1 MHPAASVC
9 RRTALPRWRYEAMT
23 THVGI
28 VGVGQTHHA
37 RRRTDVSQAGLVRE
51 AVDRALNDAKLTID
65 DIDSIVVATGPV
77 LFAAVN
83 QPEKWVV
90 DAIGGS
96 LKPVVRVTSG
106 GGTGLVGA
114 LAAYYQ
120 IAGGL
125 ADRVLVVGYDKLS
138 EGALQYSISTLYDPF
153 WGREFAVGIMGF
165 SAAYWRARMDLLG
178 HTEEA
183 AAMVAV
189 KNRRN
194 AMRNPYALVKKEVTV
209 EEVLS
214 SKPLAWPIKLLDVP
228 PISDGAAAIVLSSER
243 MAAKS
248 TDRPA
253 WIRGMGYFCEADNA
267 PSRSMLLSEPLA
279 IAARRIY
286 RAAGI
291 TNPRRQFDVV
301 EVQEPYTCFEL
312 SYYES
317 LGLCAPGQAAALIS
331 SGATQLDGDIP
342 VNPSGGCAGANRI
355 GAAGL
360 VRVIEAAAQVMGKA
374 AGNQIR
380 GAKLALAQSGG
391 GWANLRGIAVL
402 SA

>member
-1 MHPAASVC
+1 
-9 RRTALPRWRYEAMT
+9 MT
-23 THVGI
+23 RHVGI
-28 VGVGQTHHA
+28 VGVGQTNHA

-51 AVDRALNDAKLTID
+51 AVNRALADAKLTID
-65 DIDSIVVATGPV
+65 DIDSVIVATGPV

-83 QPEKWVV
+83 QPEKWVA
-90 DAIGGS
+90 DAIGAS

-106 GGTGLVGA
+106 GGTGLAGA
-114 LAAYYQ
+114 LAGYYQ
-120 IAGGL
+120 IAGGF
-125 ADRVLVVGYDKLS
+125 ADRVLVVAYDKLS

-165 SAAYWRARMDLLG
+165 SAAYWRARMDVLG

-183 AAMVAV
+183 AAMVGV
-189 KNRRN
+189 KNRKN
-194 AMRNPYALVKKEVTV
+194 AIKNPYAHVKKEITV
-209 EEVLS
+209 EDVMN

-228 PISDGAAAIVLSSER
+228 PISDGAAAIVLSSESK
-243 MAAKS
+243 AAQS

-253 WIRGMGYFCEADNA
+253 WIQGMGYFCEADNA
-267 PSRSMLLSEPLA
+267 AQRSMLVSEPLA
-279 IAARRIY
+279 LAARQIY
-286 RAAGI
+286 RSAGI

-317 LGLCAPGQAAALIS
+317 LGLCAPGEAAELIA
-331 SGATQLDGDIP
+331 SGATETTGDIP
-342 VNPSGGCAGANRI
+342 VNPSGGCAGANPI
-355 GAAGL
+355 GAAAL
-360 VRVIEAAAQVMGKA
+360 IRVIEAASQVMGKA
-374 AGNQIR
+374 GDIQIP
-380 GAKLALAQSGG
+380 GAKLALAQAGG

>member
-1 MHPAASVC
+1 MG
-9 RRTALPRWRYEAMT
+9 R
-23 THVGI
+23 HVGI
-28 VGVGQTHHA
+28 VGVGQTHHS

-51 AVDRALNDAKLTID
+51 AVDRAMTDAKLTIA
-65 DIDSIVVATGPV
+65 DIDSIVVASGPV

-83 QPEKWVV
+83 QPEKWVA

-106 GGTGLVGA
+106 GGTGLAGA
-114 LAAYYQ
+114 LAGYYQ
-120 IAGGL
+120 ISGGF
-125 ADRVLVVGYDKLS
+125 ADRVLVVAYDKLS

-165 SAAYWRARMDLLG
+165 SAAYWRARMEPLG

-189 KNRRN
+189 KNRKN
-194 AMRNPYALVKKEVTV
+194 AMKNPHAHVKKEVTV
-209 EEVLS
+209 EEVLN

-228 PISDGAAAIVLSSER
+228 PISDGAAAIVLSCEK
-243 MAAKS
+243 MAARS

-253 WIRGMGYFCEADNA
+253 WIRGMGYFAEADNA
-267 PSRSMLLSEPLA
+267 AERSLLVSEPLA
-279 IAARRIY
+279 LAARRIY
-286 RAAGI
+286 RTAGI

-317 LGLCAPGQAAALIS
+317 LGLCAPGEAAELIA
-331 SGATQLDGDIP
+331 SGATQIDGDIP
-342 VNPSGGCAGANRI
+342 VNPSGGCAGANPI
-355 GAAGL
+355 GASGL
-360 VRVIEAAAQVMGKA
+360 IRLIEAASQVMGKA
-374 AGNQIR
+374 GEMQIP

-391 GWANLRGIAVL
+391 GWANLRGLAVL

>member
-1 MHPAASVC
+1 MGANVA
-9 RRTALPRWRYEAMT
+9 
-23 THVGI
+23 I
-28 VGVGQTHHA
+28 VGVGQTHHS

-51 AVDRALNDAKLTID
+51 AVDRALADAKLTID
-65 DIDSIVVATGPV
+65 EIDSIVVASGPV

-83 QPEKWVV
+83 QPEKWVC
-90 DAIGGS
+90 DAIGAP
-96 LKPVVRVTSG
+96 LKPVVRITSG
-106 GGTGLVGA
+106 GGTGLAGA
-114 LAAYYQ
+114 LAGYYQ
-120 IAGGL
+120 IAGGF
-125 ADRVLVVGYDKLS
+125 AERVLVVAYDKLS

-165 SAAYWRARMDLLG
+165 SAAYWRARMDVLG

-189 KNRRN
+189 KNRHN
-194 AMRNPYALVKKEVTV
+194 AMKNPYAHVKKEVTV
-209 EEVLS
+209 DEVLK

-228 PISDGAAAIVLSSER
+228 PISDGAAAVVLCSEKL
-243 MAAKS
+243 AAKS

-267 PSRSMLLSEPLA
+267 AARSLLVSEPLA
-279 IAARRIY
+279 LATRRIY
-286 RAAGI
+286 RSAGI

-317 LGLCAPGQAAALIS
+317 LGLCAPGEAAALIA
-331 SGATQLDGDIP
+331 SGATAATGDIP
-342 VNPSGGCAGANRI
+342 VNPSGGCAGANPI

-360 VRVIEAAAQVMGKA
+360 VRLIEGAAQVMGKA
-374 AGNQIR
+374 AGIQIPNAQR
-380 GAKLALAQSGG
+380 ALVQSGG
-391 GWANLRGIAVL
+391 GWANLRGVAVL
-402 SA
+402 EA

>member
-1 MHPAASVC
+1 MG
-9 RRTALPRWRYEAMT
+9 R
-23 THVGI
+23 HVGI
-28 VGVGQTHHA
+28 VGVGQTHHS

-51 AVDRALNDAKLTID
+51 AVNRALADAKLTID
-65 DIDSIVVATGPV
+65 DIDSVIVATGPV

-83 QPEKWVV
+83 QPEKWVT
-90 DAIGGS
+90 DAIGAS

-106 GGTGLVGA
+106 GGTGLAGA
-114 LAAYYQ
+114 LAGYYQ
-120 IAGGL
+120 ISGGF
-125 ADRVLVVGYDKLS
+125 ADRVLIVAYDKLS

-165 SAAYWRARMDLLG
+165 SAAYWRARMDVLG

-183 AAMVAV
+183 AAMVGV
-189 KNRRN
+189 KNRKN
-194 AMRNPYALVKKEVTV
+194 AMKNPYAHVKKEITV
-209 EEVLS
+209 EDVMN

-228 PISDGAAAIVLSSER
+228 PISDGAAAIVLSCESK
-243 MAAKS
+243 AAES

-267 PSRSMLLSEPLA
+267 AQRSMLVSEPLA
-279 IAARRIY
+279 LAARQIY
-286 RAAGI
+286 RSAGI

-317 LGLCAPGQAAALIS
+317 LGLCAPGEAAELIA
-331 SGATQLDGDIP
+331 SGATEMTGDIP
-342 VNPSGGCAGANRI
+342 VNPSGGCAGANPI
-355 GAAGL
+355 GAAAL
-360 VRVIEAAAQVMGKA
+360 IRVIEAAAQVMGKA
-374 AGNQIR
+374 GDVQIP
-380 GAKLALAQSGG
+380 GAKLALAQAGG
-391 GWANLRGIAVL
+391 GWANLRGLAVL